1 MTTSVRSVFSND
13 ALCGLIC
20 FRAYAQ
26 LTEISR
32 LTIGNNS
39 ILLVS
44 SIKTFLTIQMRQITD
59 RTLFNVSKRRQSAK
73 FPTVLECQWRIL
85 VSELRNEEPRQGNKH
100 DGVFQPQGRLQN
112 WSHIADALVRC
123 LRDRVLD
130 TLLESRRI
138 PDNIHCPG
146 DDCWSGVLLL
156 QPRAVAAVPDG
167 QGLHHQHLQL
177 QQHGR
182 TGSGLVT
189 VFPHPALYLSLSPLC
204 LLR

>member
-1 MTTSVRSVFSND
+1 
-13 ALCGLIC
+13 
-20 FRAYAQ
+20 
-26 LTEISR
+26 
-32 LTIGNNS
+32 
-39 ILLVS
+39 
-44 SIKTFLTIQMRQITD
+44 MRQITD

-73 FPTVLECQWRIL
+73 CPTVLKCQWRIL

-123 LRDRVLD
+123 LRDWVLD
-130 TLLESRRI
+130 TLLELRRI

-146 DDCWSGVLLL
+146 DDRWSGVLLL

-189 VFPHPALYLSLSPLC
+189 VFPYPPPSLSLSLSLPSEVTVCGSLDVQIPKPANSVC
-204 LLR
+204 VYVCVCVRVYLGGGGRGVQTERETDIDTKNPT